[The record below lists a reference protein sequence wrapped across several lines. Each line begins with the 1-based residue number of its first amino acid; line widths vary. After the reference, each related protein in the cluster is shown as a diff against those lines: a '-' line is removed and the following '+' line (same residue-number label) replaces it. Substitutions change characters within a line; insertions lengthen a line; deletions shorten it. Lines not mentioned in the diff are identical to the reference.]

1 MKKDE
6 KRLTPFQVLDARC
19 RHSHRDRGEVSTV
32 CVQRGLY
39 RGLSSKTA
47 IEQCCQETDS
57 ISPACHHAYAMTQNF
72 PQQHCESPYNSLR
85 DWGNYPQVC
94 KEPCCSAW
102 PGEGKIAALRGS
114 LKWSFITGA
123 NMLKTYSNP
132 LL

>member
-1 MKKDE
+1 MK

-57 ISPACHHAYAMTQNF
+57 TSPACHRAYAMTHNI
-72 PQQHCESPYNSLR
+72 PQPHCESPYNDSLR

-94 KEPCCSAW
+94 KDDH
-102 PGEGKIAALRGS
+102 AALHGQVMERLRRCGE
-114 LKWSFITGA
+114 A
-123 NMLKTYSNP
+123 
-132 LL
+132 